1 LAGTSAWLDR
11 HPRRSPPVATTPD
24 KGLAEIIIG
33 KQRKGPTGSIKLKL
47 FGEYTYLRQPRS

>member
-1 LAGTSAWLDR
+1 MARPASATIHTCRDDA
-11 HPRRSPPVATTPD
+11 SNSPD

-33 KQRKGPTGSIKLKL
+33 KQRKGPTGWIKLKL